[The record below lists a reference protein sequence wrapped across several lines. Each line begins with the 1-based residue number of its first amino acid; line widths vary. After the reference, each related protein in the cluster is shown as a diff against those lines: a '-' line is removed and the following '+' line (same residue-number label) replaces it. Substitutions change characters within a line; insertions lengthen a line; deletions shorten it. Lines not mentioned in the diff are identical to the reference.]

1 MSLLISSA
9 FYRRFR
15 NSEVDYRTGVVYI
28 SASNNKWKHKY
39 SGWNSTGHATTKK
52 WKCSFTQVRIALW
65 IFLSPCKDVPW
76 PEQKCLT
83 RYLGLPK
90 ENRYILSYCV
100 STFSSLFCKYCW
112 HSLTLP
118 LLLPTS
124 TFCFYICYH
133 LVGSEWR
140 GKWTTSGYLSGQS
153 RPYSNKLQNVN
164 GIAQQKFISPS
175 HQDQHGSSEAI
186 LWLRI

>member
-1 MSLLISSA
+1 MILSLLISSA

-28 SASNNKWKHKY
+28 SASNSKWKHKY

-76 PEQKCLT
+76 PEQKCLMI
-83 RYLGLPK
+83 YLGLHK
-90 ENRYILSYCV
+90 ENRYILSYCAA
-100 STFSSLFCKYCW
+100 TFSSLFSKYCW

-124 TFCFYICYH
+124 TYFFTSVITW
-133 LVGSEWR
+133 LV
-140 GKWTTSGYLSGQS
+140 
-153 RPYSNKLQNVN
+153 VN
-164 GIAQQKFISPS
+164 GEENELPQGIYQASLGHTVTNSKISM
-175 HQDQHGSSEAI
+175 A
-186 LWLRI
+186 